1 MLPDDHLCRQVS
13 RADDGRRRNP
23 VVSQAGHKRSE
34 HSSVGDSGCW
44 SSSYCNSLKFC
55 EQCGSPLDGRRTAFC
70 DSSCRSAFKRA
81 EIRAEFIQAYG
92 GKCQCP
98 GGCDVTEPE
107 FLSLGH
113 VFNDGAQHRRA
124 TGVRG
129 YAMYRLI
136 AEEGY
141 PKDRYRLEC
150 HNCNMARAH
159 FGRCPHELKPKSE
172 GSQ

>member
-1 MLPDDHLCRQVS
+1 MD
-13 RADDGRRRNP
+13 
-23 VVSQAGHKRSE
+23 
-34 HSSVGDSGCW
+34 
-44 SSSYCNSLKFC
+44 
-55 EQCGSPLDGRRTAFC
+55 FC
-70 DSSCRSAFKRA
+70 DHCGDPLTGKQVMYCSQSCRSAEQRA
-81 EIRAEFIQAYG
+81 SIREEFIRAYG

-98 GGCDVTEPE
+98 GGCDVTTPE

-113 VFNDGAQHRRA
+113 VFNDGARHRRE

-129 YAMYRLI
+129 YQMYRKI

-159 FGRCPHELKPKSE
+159 FGKCPHERNPPQGDLDAICVK
-172 GSQ
+172 